1 MVEALKL
8 MESTTKLDVKNIYE
22 SRIVADMKKERP
34 DDVAQIEEQLEKENR
49 LKKCQRTLL
58 SNHLKNRNR
67 CFRKKIEN
75 DRRFALSFRFF

>member
-8 MESTTKLDVKNIYE
+8 MESTTKIDVKNIYE

-49 LKKCQRTLL
+49 LKKIQQLAE
-58 SNHLKNRNR
+58 SLKNDPAA
-67 CFRKKIEN
+67 I
-75 DRRFALSFRFF
+75 ALLNTIAQELNK

>member
-1 MVEALKL
+1 

-49 LKKCQRTLL
+49 LKKIQQLAE
-58 SNHLKNRNR
+58 SLKNDPAA
-67 CFRKKIEN
+67 I
-75 DRRFALSFRFF
+75 ALLNTLAQELNK

>member
-49 LKKCQRTLL
+49 LKKIQQLAE
-58 SNHLKNRNR
+58 SLKNDPAA
-67 CFRKKIEN
+67 I
-75 DRRFALSFRFF
+75 ALLNTLAQELNK

>member
-8 MESTTKLDVKNIYE
+8 MESTTKIDVKNIYE

-49 LKKCQRTLL
+49 LKKIQQLAE
-58 SNHLKNRNR
+58 SLKNDPAA
-67 CFRKKIEN
+67 I
-75 DRRFALSFRFF
+75 ALLNTLAQELNK